1 MQILSFVKILFSP
14 IVFGFA
20 FIGPLSAEIITA
32 LGIALPIGTPLYWGL
47 LIGGLLGLMAQV
59 RGSWVW
65 VKPS

>member
-1 MQILSFVKILFSP
+1 MQILSFVKVLFSP
-14 IVFGFA
+14 IVFGLA

-47 LIGGLLGLMAQV
+47 LIGGLLSLMAQV

-65 VKPS
+65 GKPS

>member
-1 MQILSFVKILFSP
+1 MQILSFVKVLFSP
-14 IVFGFA
+14 IVFGLA

-32 LGIALPIGTPLYWGL
+32 LAVPLPIGTPLYWGL

>member
-1 MQILSFVKILFSP
+1 VQILSFVKILFSP

-20 FIGPLSAEIITA
+20 FIGPLSAEIITT
-32 LGIALPIGTPLYWGL
+32 LEIALPIGTPLYWGL

>member
-1 MQILSFVKILFSP
+1 VQILSFVKVLFSP
-14 IVFGFA
+14 IVFGLA

-32 LGIALPIGTPLYWGL
+32 LAVPLPIGTPLHWGL